1 MVTPRDWIRSSRGA
15 LHEEYNILSLI
26 LQLYPGMLYMK
37 TEKRNLKKLFLI
49 LYYGTQDSGILII
62 AYLCF
67 LCSLL
72 HEYV

>member
-1 MVTPRDWIRSSRGA
+1 MVTPRDWIRSNRGA

-37 TEKRNLKKLFLI
+37 TEKRKKKFSDTIQVHEILF
-49 LYYGTQDSGILII
+49 I

-67 LCSLL
+67 LYSLL
-72 HEYV
+72 REYA